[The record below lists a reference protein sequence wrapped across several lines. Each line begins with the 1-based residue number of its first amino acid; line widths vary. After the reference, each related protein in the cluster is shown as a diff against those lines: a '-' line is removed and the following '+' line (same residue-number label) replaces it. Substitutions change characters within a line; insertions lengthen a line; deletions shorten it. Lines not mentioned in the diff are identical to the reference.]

1 MPYCPK
7 CKYEFVEGLTVCP
20 DCGETLVNHLS
31 EENLTPVKWVL
42 LTTLP
47 SPLLAEM
54 VRGALNNEN
63 IPATVASDVLTSGLL
78 AQSTGTAGAY
88 AKIFVPEEHLESA
101 KLILSGMADAQ

>member
-20 DCGETLVNHLS
+20 DCGEPLVDQLP
-31 EENLTPVKWVL
+31 EENITPVKWVL
-42 LTTLP
+42 LTTLS
-47 SPLLAEM
+47 SPVIAEM
-54 VRGALNNEN
+54 VRGALNNQN
-63 IPATVASDVLTSGLL
+63 IPATISSNILTSGLL

-88 AKIFVPEEHLESA
+88 AKIFVPEEHLKSA